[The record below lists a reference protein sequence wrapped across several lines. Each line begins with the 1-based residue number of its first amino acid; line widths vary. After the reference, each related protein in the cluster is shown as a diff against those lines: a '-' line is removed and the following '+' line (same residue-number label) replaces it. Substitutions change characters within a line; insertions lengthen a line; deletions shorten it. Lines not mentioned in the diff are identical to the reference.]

1 MCELAKKSER
11 PKSVLNIAIS
21 AINAFCRASN
31 ISNPCSTDIK
41 CLCNALVKT
50 HTVSARKPTNILPIQ
65 PFNDLF
71 MSWKTNDELT
81 LKNLR
86 IKTLTILAFAFMLRP
101 SDIAPHGLIYDE
113 TNESMNRLVFSR
125 DQIQFNTDG
134 SLTLTFFGIK
144 NDTCRDGFKVSI
156 PKSTEPKLDPS
167 TTLKAYIN
175 RTKSPEN
182 LPSDPVFVSLNRPFK
197 AISSTTVSLILN
209 ESIKLA
215 GLDCAKFTAKSFRP
229 SAATK
234 AVESGM
240 DPDKARRIGRWKTPS
255 VFFDH
260 YVFDKTPEN
269 YTDNILDSS

>member
-1 MCELAKKSER
+1 MSTRIQDWNSYGLACEREINFVPLTVDIFGAWH
-11 PKSVLNIAIS
+11 SVAI
-21 AINAFCRASN
+21 
-31 ISNPCSTDIK
+31 K
-41 CLCNALVKT
+41 
-50 HTVSARKPTNILPIQ
+50 H
-65 PFNDLF
+65 
-71 MSWKTNDELT
+71 
-81 LKNLR
+81 LKNWAPLQPEQHA
-86 IKTLTILAFAFMLRP
+86 KTT
-101 SDIAPHGLIYDE
+101 
-113 TNESMNRLVFSR
+113 
-125 DQIQFNTDG
+125 QIQFNTDG

-167 TTLKAYIN
+167 TTLRAYIN

-260 YVFDKTPEN
+260 YVFDKTPDN